1 MDKLVRYIFVF
12 LICFLINTGVVH
24 GYAVYTTLDE
34 YDSDY
39 EMDCVK
45 DETCVIACRYKNNF
59 CKWGFNKYN
68 IVHKDIYIYYDLN
81 KKNYYALWIQEHLS
95 KEGGATLYQS
105 NDLEDS
111 VDISQEDK
119 VNLVDSSNRKCPA
132 LGFVRNDGK
141 GVCFGS
147 QEFCESKTGFF
158 GNIKYKAEDEDKS
171 KMCDADAGTGNTG
184 SGGTGSGG
192 TGDSASTE
200 KIEDNAGD
208 IPIDPIDLDIT
219 SNKNFKNCEDVLGG
233 NVLRLVNKFFKY
245 IYILVPIL
253 VLVLGFV
260 DFGKAV
266 LASKP
271 DDMNKAKGRF
281 IKRVIMGI
289 AVFLVPTIINIT
301 FYVADFAKNPD
312 NPNNFFNYI
321 KGDICVND

>member
-34 YDSDY
+34 YDSNY

-45 DETCVIACRYKNNF
+45 DGTCVIACKYKNNI
-59 CKWGFNKYN
+59 CTSIGNDGKYRL
-68 IVHKDIYIYYDLN
+68 VHKDIYINYNLD
-81 KKNYYALWIQEHLS
+81 KKIYYALWIQEGVEK
-95 KEGGATLYQS
+95 KEKTSLYQS
-105 NDLEDS
+105 KDLKDD
-111 VDISQEDK
+111 VIISQKDK
-119 VNLVDSSNRKCPA
+119 EALINGKCPA
-132 LGFVRNDGK
+132 AAFVDVKDTFGGT
-141 GVCFGS
+141 GVCFGTK
-147 QEFCESKTGFF
+147 EFCESKNGLTKKFTTG
-158 GNIKYKAEDEDKS
+158 
-171 KMCDADAGTGNTG
+171 
-184 SGGTGSGG
+184 
-192 TGDSASTE
+192 
-200 KIEDNAGD
+200 EDNKVHMCGELEEDSNNDGVSDGYTGIVAD
-208 IPIDPIDLDIT
+208 NAPDVPVDPSYLDIT

-253 VLVLGFV
+253 VLVLGLA

-271 DDMNKAKGRF
+271 DDMNKAKGKF

-301 FYVADFAKNPD
+301 FYIADFAKNPD